1 MRQSISKNLVK
12 SAAVA
17 VLSMLPLF
25 ACAETAF
32 SQSPSAETSAVRKT
46 REILVEIIEQ
56 SFPELDAKKIR
67 VRPFRSRTTFFKT
80 QFSVSRFLTLRAMH
94 TTVLVN
100 PSVFEK
106 NVPQNGIR
114 AILAHELG
122 HALYYA
128 GKNRFKLFGL
138 IGLADN
144 GFTAKFERRTDLTAI
159 ERGYGDGLIA
169 YREWLY
175 RNVPAKNLAAKK
187 RDYFTPDELRVIIRA
202 IERKPEIIKML
213 VKKVP
218 RNLSETIKAV
228 S

>member
-1 MRQSISKNLVK
+1 MRQSFSNNLVK

-17 VLSMLPLF
+17 VLSLLPLY
-25 ACAETAF
+25 ACTETAF
-32 SQSPSAETSAVRKT
+32 SQSPNAETSAVRKT
-46 REILVEIIEQ
+46 REMLVEIIEQ

-67 VRPFRSRTTFFKT
+67 VRPFQSRATFFKT
-80 QFSVSRFLTLRAMH
+80 QFSVSRFLTLRAMR

-100 PSVFEK
+100 PLVFEK
-106 NVPQNGIR
+106 NAPEAGIR

-128 GKNRFKLFGL
+128 GKNRFELFGL
-138 IGLADN
+138 IGLAND
-144 GFTAKFERRTDLTAI
+144 GFNAKFERRTDLTAI

-187 RDYFTPDELRVIIRA
+187 RDYFTPEELRVLVPA
-202 IERKPEIIKML
+202 IKRKPEIIKML

-218 RNLSETIKAV
+218 RNLSETLKAA